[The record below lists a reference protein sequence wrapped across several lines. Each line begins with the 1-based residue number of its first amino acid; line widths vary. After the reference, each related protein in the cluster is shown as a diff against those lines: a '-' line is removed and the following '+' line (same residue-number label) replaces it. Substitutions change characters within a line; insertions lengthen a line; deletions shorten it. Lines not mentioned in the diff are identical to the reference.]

1 MHAGTVSTK
10 YDGKERVE
18 HVEGLLSATFDII
31 MFFFFKTTN
40 MISPVG
46 KFSILSYSI

>member
-18 HVEGLLSATFDII
+18 HVEGLLSVTFDII
-31 MFFFFKTTN
+31 MFFFKTTN